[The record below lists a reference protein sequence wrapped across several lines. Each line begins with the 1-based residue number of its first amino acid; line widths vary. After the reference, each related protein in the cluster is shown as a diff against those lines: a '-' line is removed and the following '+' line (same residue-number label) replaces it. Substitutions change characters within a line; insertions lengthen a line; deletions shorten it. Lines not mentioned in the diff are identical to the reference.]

1 MTHLLQRGF
10 VTLACVAT
18 TLGCTGREAPK
29 AQTAEA
35 SAALAAAAPGATEIL
50 VYKSP
55 TCGCCTSWV
64 DYMRANGYRVT
75 VRDVDDP
82 SPIKDESGVPMA
94 LRSCHT
100 GIVNGYVI
108 EGHVPAEDVA
118 RLLRDKPKVVG
129 LAVPGMVT
137 GSPGMVVPG
146 QSPEHYD
153 VMAFDA
159 QGKTTV
165 FAKR

>member
-1 MTHLLQRGF
+1 MTHPLLLG
-10 VTLACVAT
+10 LAALVCGAAV
-18 TLGCTGREAPK
+18 LGCADREPRKAQAAEAP
-29 AQTAEA
+29 AGVAV
-35 SAALAAAAPGATEIL
+35 AAPGANEIL

-55 TCGCCTSWV
+55 TCGCCSAWV

-75 VRDVDDP
+75 VRDLDDL
-82 SPIKDESGVPMA
+82 SGIKGESGVPMA

-118 RLLRDKPKVVG
+118 RLLRDKPRVAG

-137 GSPGMVVPG
+137 GSPGMDVPG
-146 QSPEHYD
+146 QPAEHYD
-153 VMAFDA
+153 VVAFDA
-159 QGKTTV
+159 EGKTTV
-165 FAKR
+165 FEAR